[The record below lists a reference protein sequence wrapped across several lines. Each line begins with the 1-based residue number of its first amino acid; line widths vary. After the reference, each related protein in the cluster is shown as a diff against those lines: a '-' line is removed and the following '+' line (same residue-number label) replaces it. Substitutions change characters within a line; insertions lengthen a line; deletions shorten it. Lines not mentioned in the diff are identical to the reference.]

1 MKTALRAAFAAFLL
15 ASLAGCASLG
25 IGTPTTNTT
34 PAVNPAAALQQFTL
48 TDVQN
53 ALADATANHDVVA
66 ANCYTALE
74 AAIKAQAPATAVPV
88 SGVLSA
94 FQKLRDLQQGVQVG
108 LPALNIPCAPLVLS
122 TQQTL
127 VRLGVGA
134 GTVAIL
140 GPMAPALG
148 PAIGAIP

>member
-1 MKTALRAAFAAFLL
+1 MRHVLSSLL
-15 ASLAGCASLG
+15 AVALLGGCANSG
-25 IGTPTTNTT
+25 AKS
-34 PAVNPAAALQQFTL
+34 AVSINPAAALQQFTL

-53 ALADATANHDVVA
+53 ALTDATANHDVVA

-127 VRLGVGA
+127 LRLGLGA

-148 PAIGAIP
+148 PAIGALP

>member
-1 MKTALRAAFAAFLL
+1 MNIRLALVAAALL
-15 ASLAGCASLG
+15 APLSGCA
-25 IGTPTTNTT
+25 GTGST
-34 PAVNPAAALQQFTL
+34 PAKGASVNPATALQQFTL

-53 ALADATANHDVVA
+53 ALADAQANHDTVA

-88 SGVLSA
+88 TGVLSA
-94 FQKLRDLQQGVQVG
+94 FQKMRDLQQGVSVG

-127 VRLGVGA
+127 VKLGLGA
-134 GTVAIL
+134 GAAAVL
-140 GPMAPALG
+140 GPMAPSLG
-148 PAIGAIP
+148 PAILAAP

>member
-1 MKTALRAAFAAFLL
+1 MKTILRATCAIALL
-15 ASLAGCASLG
+15 APLMGCA
-25 IGTPTTNTT
+25 GTGSPITAST
-34 PAVNPAAALQQFTL
+34 NPAAALQQFTL

-53 ALADATANHDVVA
+53 ALADAQANHDTVA

-88 SGVLSA
+88 TGVLSA
-94 FQKLRDLQQGVQVG
+94 FQKMRDLQQGVQVG

-127 VRLGVGA
+127 LKLGLGA
-134 GTVAIL
+134 GAVAVL
-140 GPMAPALG
+140 GPMAPSLG
-148 PAIGAIP
+148 PAILAAP

>member
-1 MKTALRAAFAAFLL
+1 MKRALFVLL
-15 ASLAGCASLG
+15 TVALLGGCANSG
-25 IGTPTTNTT
+25 AKSAASI
-34 PAVNPAAALQQFTL
+34 NPAAALQQFTL

-74 AAIKAQAPATAVPV
+74 AAIKAQAPAMAVPV

-127 VRLGVGA
+127 LRLGLGA

-148 PAIGAIP
+148 PAIGALP

>member
-1 MKTALRAAFAAFLL
+1 MKTILRATCAIALL
-15 ASLAGCASLG
+15 ALLTGCA
-25 IGTPTTNTT
+25 GTGSPITAST
-34 PAVNPAAALQQFTL
+34 NPAAALQQFTL

-53 ALADATANHDVVA
+53 ALTDAQANHDTVA

-88 SGVLSA
+88 TGVLSA
-94 FQKLRDLQQGVQVG
+94 FQKMRDLQQGVQVG

-127 VRLGVGA
+127 LKLGLGA
-134 GTVAIL
+134 GAVAVL
-140 GPMAPALG
+140 GPMAPSLG
-148 PAIGAIP
+148 PAILAAP